1 MMSVLLSGSVNSD
14 TIGQMTAMLNVYK
27 QTSHMDMN
35 I

>member
-14 TIGQMTAMLNVYK
+14 TIGLMTAMLDVYK
-27 QTSHMDMN
+27 RTSHMDMS